1 MSDLDIIL
9 EKTVRSYGRRQIQAG
24 HALMIV
30 MARDI
35 PYPIG
40 EVWSALADPERL
52 GQWVALPE
60 GDLRRG
66 GTYSLPDGSHGA
78 ILRCDGPRLLTV
90 SWAREG
96 TSAAEVEFHLTG
108 ENGDTRLELRY
119 ASVRKGFA
127 VTAAPGAGLWTGGA
141 GWEYFLDVLEE
152 YLAGNIP
159 EEPPGIRFEI
169 EAAGPLAQLFEARN
183 ERWRRTADE
192 FDREHIP

>member
-1 MSDLDIIL
+1 MSDLDMIL

-30 MARDI
+30 LARDI
-35 PYPIG
+35 PFPIG
-40 EVWSALADPERL
+40 DVWSAVADPERL

-66 GTYSLPDGSHGA
+66 GNYSLPDGSHGA

-96 TSAAEVEFHLTG
+96 YTTAEVEFHLTG
-108 ENGDTRLELRY
+108 EDGYTRFELRY

-127 VTAAPGAGLWTGGA
+127 VSAAPGAGLWTGGA

-152 YLAGNIP
+152 YLAGSIP

-169 EAAGPLAQLFEARN
+169 ESGGELAQLFEARN
-183 ERWRRTADE
+183 ERWRRTADD
-192 FDREHIP
+192 FDQEHTP

>member
-30 MARDI
+30 MERDI
-35 PYPIG
+35 PHPIG
-40 EVWSALADPERL
+40 EVWSALADPEQLR
-52 GQWVALPE
+52 QWVADPE

-66 GTYSLPDGSHGA
+66 GTYTLPDGSHGT

-96 TSAAEVEFHLTG
+96 SSVAEVEFHLTG
-108 ENGDTRLELRY
+108 EDGFTRFELRY

-152 YLAGNIP
+152 YLAGTIP
-159 EEPPGIRFEI
+159 DEPQGIRFEI
-169 EAAGPLAQLFEARN
+169 EAEGPLAQLFEARN
-183 ERWRRTADE
+183 ERWLRTAHD
-192 FDREHIP
+192 FDQEHIP